1 MRKEGNT
8 AMALFEKVKQIV
20 VKELQVAESKVTES
34 ASFEGD
40 LNADSLDVV
49 EIQMALEEE
58 FGVEIPEDDFDK
70 IQTVGD
76 VVRYIE
82 EKVDSGDSE

>member
-1 MRKEGNT
+1 
-8 AMALFEKVKQIV
+8 
-20 VKELQVAESKVTES
+20 ES
-34 ASFEGD
+34 ATFEGD

-58 FGVEIPEDDFDK
+58 FGVEIPEEDFEK

-76 VVRYIE
+76 VVRYIG
-82 EKVDSGDSE
+82 EKLNGGGDSSS

>member
-1 MRKEGNT
+1 
-8 AMALFEKVKQIV
+8 MALFEKVKQIV

>member
-1 MRKEGNT
+1 
-8 AMALFEKVKQIV
+8 MALFEKVKQIV

-58 FGVEIPEDDFDK
+58 FGVEIPEEDFDK

>member
-1 MRKEGNT
+1 
-8 AMALFEKVKQIV
+8 MALFEKVKQIV
-20 VKELQVAESKVTES
+20 VKELQVPESKVTES
-34 ASFEGD
+34 ATFEGD

-58 FGVEIPEDDFDK
+58 FGVEIPEEDFEK

-76 VVRYIE
+76 VVRYVG
-82 EKVDSGDSE
+82 EKLDGGGDASS